1 MKKTLFLVFS
11 LIVLLVILSFP
22 CFGAEKEGTGEEKV
36 YQIAYLSPSFD
47 ISDAWERIWV
57 AMKYRL
63 DELGVKY
70 ELITLATSSAVA
82 HDEQLAQ
89 VESVIMRGVDYVML
103 GPTGFEPCVPALKAL
118 GEAGV
123 PTVLYNFT
131 EAHEDPEAKAAVLQY
146 IGFDHGVGGRMVGDW
161 IVDRLD
167 GKGKVAIIYG
177 PPGPISEG
185 RGGEAKKIMQKTDIE
200 IVFEYYADFDRMK
213 SYAATND
220 LLMAEPDLEVI
231 YACSTTMALGAASA
245 VTEIGKSD
253 QIAVIGFGC
262 TGEELDSICK
272 GTMAAS
278 PLRMIDD
285 SGVGVADAFYAH
297 MQGKEIPK
305 IWSGPFIMVDDC
317 TEGRKHYV
325 GATRISKPV
334 MGY

>member
-1 MKKTLFLVFS
+1 MKKKLFLLFS
-11 LIVLLVILSFP
+11 LIVFVAILSFP
-22 CFGAEKEGTGEEKV
+22 CFGAEKEGPGEEKV

-103 GPTGFEPCVPALKAL
+103 GPTGFDACVPALKAL
-118 GEAGV
+118 KEAGV

-146 IGFDHGVGGRMVGDW
+146 IGFDHGVGGRMVGEW
-161 IVDRLD
+161 IVDHLD

-177 PPGPISEG
+177 PPGPISDG

-245 VTEIGKSD
+245 VAEIGKSD

-272 GTMAAS
+272 GTMAMS

-285 SGVGVADAFYAH
+285 SGMGVADAFYAH

-317 TEGRKHYV
+317 EEGRKHYV

>member
-11 LIVLLVILSFP
+11 LIFLFAVLSFP
-22 CFGAEKEGTGEEKV
+22 CFGVDQPGAEDDV

-57 AMKYRL
+57 SMKYRL
-63 DELGVKY
+63 DELGVNY
-70 ELITLATSSAVA
+70 DLITLATSSHVA

-103 GPTGFEPCVPALKAL
+103 GPTAFDACVPALKAL
-118 GEAGV
+118 KEAGV
-123 PTVLYNFT
+123 PAVVYNYT
-131 EAHEDPEAKAAVLQY
+131 EAHKDPEAKAAVLQY
-146 IGFDHGVGGRMVGDW
+146 IGFDHGVGGRMVGEW
-161 IVDRLD
+161 IVDHLD

-177 PPGPISEG
+177 APGPISDG

-200 IVFEYYADFDRMK
+200 IVFEYYADFNRMK
-213 SYAATND
+213 GYEATND
-220 LLMAEPDLEVI
+220 LLMAEPDVDVI

-245 VTEIGKSD
+245 VAEIGKSD
-253 QIAVIGFGC
+253 QIAIIGFGC
-262 TGEELDSICK
+262 TGEELDAICN
-272 GTMAAS
+272 GTMAGS

-297 MQGKEIPK
+297 MQGKKIPQ
-305 IWSGPFIMVDDC
+305 IWSGPFIMVDNC
-317 TEGRKHYV
+317 EEGRKHYV
-325 GATRISKPV
+325 AATRISKPV